1 MILGGTRVRTC
12 IKIQE
17 SSPGK
22 TGFDPDLNIGIRSH
36 ISPIIC
42 MGYDFY
48 DSFYSSELTY
58 SIFDRS
64 AINRFVNCGPDSG
77 KGIAVDNLWGGSF

>member
-36 ISPIIC
+36 ISPIISE
-42 MGYDFY
+42 GYDFY
-48 DSFYSSELTY
+48 NCFYSPELPY

-64 AINRFVNCGPDSG
+64 AINSFVNCGPDSG
-77 KGIAVDNLWGGSF
+77 